1 MAMADDAP
9 VIVVVGS
16 SNTDLVVRVPELPRA
31 GATILGDDLLTLA
44 GGKGANQ
51 AVAARRA
58 GAVVYFVGCLGRDNF
73 GDQAMAGLAA
83 EGIYLDYVYRT
94 GDAPS
99 GVALIA
105 VAADGHN
112 SIVVAPGANTH
123 LEPGDIDRAAPVFAR
138 ADLVVAQ
145 LEVPIAAVRHAL
157 LHARERGVLT
167 LLNPAPA
174 QSLDAALLGAVDVLV
189 CNETEAE
196 ALTGLP
202 VADAAQA
209 EAATRA
215 LAERGPRLVIL
226 TRGAEG
232 AVLAEG
238 PVVQHIPAFRVEA
251 VDTTAAGDAFIGSL
265 ACGLAQGRAPLEAAH
280 YASAA
285 AALSVQRMGAQASLP
300 TAAAVLEF
308 LAERDR
314 LDRSGDEDSA

>member
-1 MAMADDAP
+1 MADDAP

-16 SNTDLVVRVPELPRA
+16 SNTDLVAQVPELPRA
-31 GATILGDDLLTLA
+31 GATILGGDLLTLA

-58 GAVVYFVGCLGRDNF
+58 GAVVYFIGCLGRDNF
-73 GDQAMAGLAA
+73 GDQAMANLAA

-105 VAADGHN
+105 VATNGQN
-112 SIVVAPGANTH
+112 SIVVAPGANTR

-157 LHARERGVLT
+157 TYARERGVST
-167 LLNPAPA
+167 LLNAAPA
-174 QSLDAALLGAVDVLV
+174 QPLDAELLGVVDVLV

-202 VADAAQA
+202 VADAVQA
-209 EAATRA
+209 EAAARA
-215 LAERGPRLVIL
+215 LGARGPRLVIL

-232 AVLAEG
+232 ALLAEG
-238 PVVQHIPAFRVEA
+238 TTIQHVPAFRVQA

-265 ACGLAQGRAPLEAAH
+265 ACELARGHTPQEAAH

-300 TAAAVLEF
+300 TATAVLEF
-308 LAERDR
+308 LAERER
-314 LDRSGDEDSA
+314 LDSSGAQAGA

>member
-1 MAMADDAP
+1 MADDAP

-16 SNTDLVVRVPELPRA
+16 SNTDLVVQVPELPRA
-31 GATILGDDLLTLA
+31 GATMLGGDLLTLA

-58 GAVVYFVGCLGRDNF
+58 GAVVYFIGCLGRDNF
-73 GDQAMAGLAA
+73 GDQALANLAA

-105 VAADGHN
+105 VATNGQN
-112 SIVVAPGANTH
+112 SIVVAPGANTR

-145 LEVPIAAVRHAL
+145 LEVPLAAVRHAL
-157 LHARERGVLT
+157 TCARERGVST

-174 QSLDAALLGAVDVLV
+174 QPLDADLLGVVDVLI

-209 EAATRA
+209 EGAARA
-215 LAERGPRLVIL
+215 LGERGPRLVIL

-232 AVLAEG
+232 ALLAEG
-238 PVVQHIPAFRVEA
+238 TTIQQVPAFRVQA
-251 VDTTAAGDAFIGSL
+251 VDTTAAGDAFIGTL
-265 ACGLAQGRAPLEAAH
+265 ACELARSHTPLEAAH

-300 TAAAVLEF
+300 TATAVQAF
-308 LAERDR
+308 LAEREG
-314 LDRSGDEDSA
+314 LDSSGAQEGA